1 MSEEEESTRGTGA
14 RRLLDFASNIAQILG
29 FIWSVVGVPSI
40 VVLLRRG
47 TLSRIWPVLAW
58 LLPTLLLWG
67 LAWWRRRQLSRAVR
81 QGYVCAV
88 LWLGRP
94 VRREVAE
101 RLGGETAAGVH
112 EEMEA
117 LVEECDEHVL
127 RTLLFALVEG
137 VSDHDGPVYVI
148 ARQVF
153 LYGVGEFTNPYLELE
168 KACNKLVESGVAVT
182 YRFDRS
188 GGVAQI
194 WIRRDIGEANETGQ
208 LSRLVREELKR
219 RGA

>member
-1 MSEEEESTRGTGA
+1 
-14 RRLLDFASNIAQILG
+14 
-29 FIWSVVGVPSI
+29 
-40 VVLLRRG
+40 
-47 TLSRIWPVLAW
+47 
-58 LLPTLLLWG
+58 
-67 LAWWRRRQLSRAVR
+67 
-81 QGYVCAV
+81 
-88 LWLGRP
+88 
-94 VRREVAE
+94 
-101 RLGGETAAGVH
+101 
-112 EEMEA
+112 
-117 LVEECDEHVL
+117 
-127 RTLLFALVEG
+127 
-137 VSDHDGPVYVI
+137 
-148 ARQVF
+148 VF